1 MLRKLN
7 LSLTF
12 FYFLMGI
19 AYTTSIP
26 YIIYTVEDFQIPA
39 QNMSV
44 LHSQTI
50 PQISNFESLETEII
64 YKENTPE
71 DSFIQYLSTFDN
83 SCYNSNNETDCL
95 INQSCIWDDSNTCI
109 ETSKYLLI
117 IGDET
122 LINSILVP
130 MCGDNQFSDDVY
142 NTNFT
147 IGRLVVNNLQEATNQ
162 VQKIINYTTDSMHGS
177 WKNEL
182 LLIADDQNNPSNPNS
197 ITEINHTLNT
207 SDIYLTLE
215 NKLLIRTL
223 YGEEFP
229 DQVELT
235 ENIINIINSG
245 VGIINYIGH
254 GTDQSLA
261 HELILKMDRDINL
274 INTNNKPP
282 IWVIGTCS
290 FGKYINNICMAEE
303 LMKKEDAAIAIISTT
318 DGIPASGNNT
328 YLSNFYNRV
337 EKYIDGENYRL
348 GDIFKKAKLQDQN
361 NQCTPYKFQ
370 LFGDPALPLLLFQ
383 ERLDLAEAPEEIL
396 IGSSNF
402 IEINDE
408 YEEISYIKIVAPN
421 IVTPI
426 QNTEYLKPGPIL
438 FESGSF
444 IDTIFFYTPIDAIYD
459 NAKLFIMNEN
469 TTSLDNNFIQVENNI
484 PLNLDIDENIL
495 TDNEGPEITIHFN
508 NIQLENNSTI
518 YNPYNLKIYFSDN
531 LPINLSGYNFH
542 YLKLWIDN
550 NYSSSIIL
558 NDYLFIPTSN
568 TSGYIE
574 VLLDQNIFIDNRHTI
589 NIEGWDILNNH
600 SIASTEVNIDNSNQE
615 RIFNVFNF
623 PNPFEN
629 KTFFTFQMM
638 YPEPININIEVLSK
652 AGKKLMT
659 FKESINN
666 SSDYHVFPVEGW
678 NGRNFYG
685 EKLKNGTYFYHLH
698 ITDNKENILHSKIHN
713 ITILN

>member
-64 YKENTPE
+64 YKEDTPE

-122 LINSILVP
+122 LINSIPVP

-408 YEEISYIKIVAPN
+408 YE
-421 IVTPI
+421 
-426 QNTEYLKPGPIL
+426 
-438 FESGSF
+438 
-444 IDTIFFYTPIDAIYD
+444 
-459 NAKLFIMNEN
+459 
-469 TTSLDNNFIQVENNI
+469 
-484 PLNLDIDENIL
+484 
-495 TDNEGPEITIHFN
+495 
-508 NIQLENNSTI
+508 
-518 YNPYNLKIYFSDN
+518 
-531 LPINLSGYNFH
+531 
-542 YLKLWIDN
+542 
-550 NYSSSIIL
+550 
-558 NDYLFIPTSN
+558 
-568 TSGYIE
+568 
-574 VLLDQNIFIDNRHTI
+574 
-589 NIEGWDILNNH
+589 
-600 SIASTEVNIDNSNQE
+600 
-615 RIFNVFNF
+615 
-623 PNPFEN
+623 
-629 KTFFTFQMM
+629 
-638 YPEPININIEVLSK
+638 
-652 AGKKLMT
+652 
-659 FKESINN
+659 
-666 SSDYHVFPVEGW
+666 
-678 NGRNFYG
+678 
-685 EKLKNGTYFYHLH
+685 
-698 ITDNKENILHSKIHN
+698 
-713 ITILN
+713 